1 MKINEIKNYF
11 NARCDEIISL
21 SERWRSMGFSLWVS
35 GSKDLPLQMYV
46 TLRCGIVHSF
56 SLIPDAIGKSNNG
69 RPRSIL
75 LAHEMQGYIHL
86 VASKNNKLYSV
97 IFTAEQFAKDIRETI
112 HIIFQKATTEKS
124 SENQI
129 IEHVENFP
137 PITGKFR
144 IPSSI

>member
-1 MKINEIKNYF
+1 
-11 NARCDEIISL
+11 
-21 SERWRSMGFSLWVS
+21 MGISLWVS

-56 SLIPDAIGKSNNG
+56 SLIPDDTGISNNG

-86 VASKNNKLYSV
+86 VASKNNELDSV
-97 IFTAEQFAKDIRETI
+97 IFTAEQFAKDIKETI
-112 HIIFQKATTEKS
+112 HIIFQKATTKKS
-124 SENQI
+124 LENQI

-144 IPSSI
+144 TTSSI